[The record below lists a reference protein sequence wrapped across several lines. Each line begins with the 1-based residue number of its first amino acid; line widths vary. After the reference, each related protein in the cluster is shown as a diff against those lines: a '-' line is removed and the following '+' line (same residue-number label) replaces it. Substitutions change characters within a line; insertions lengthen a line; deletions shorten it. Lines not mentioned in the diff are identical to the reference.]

1 MWTGSE
7 TLATIDQS
15 LRTLRGQL
23 REVDQQVQTA
33 SKQLVELRQTTAQRY
48 RDLAQVRLDR
58 LMSGEIAA
66 ALDDADR
73 RVAALLEARDQELS
87 ELERSLADNQR
98 HQDELEAQR
107 ESQRRQVDEA
117 LQALDAAQAKTQ
129 QRLEADH
136 AYREQLETARQ
147 ADAVAREAE
156 AKTEQA
162 EADRAA
168 KGAPYE
174 ADPLFMYLWRR
185 GYGTSTYRATPHIR
199 FLDGWVARLCGY
211 HKARPNYWMLLEI
224 PVRLRDHAR
233 RLREHAASL
242 LEPVKQQEQ
251 QAAEAN
257 GVPKLAAALQ
267 SAQQTL
273 ADLDARIKELEE
285 TYRQLAQER
294 AAYATGKDKNLR
306 ECLEALADQLERD
319 PLRALRRHAEATPS
333 PKDDVIVEELSDLD
347 AQKVQLNEALQRYQQ
362 VYDRHLDRVKELE
375 EVRRKFKAN
384 DYDDYGSVFANDA
397 LILAML
403 NEFLRGMAGAGD
415 LWGTVRGNHRRRRT
429 QSSPTFGSGGIGI
442 PRGGWSAPRAPS
454 AGSRGGI
461 AGGGFRTTGGF

>member
-33 SKQLVELRQTTAQRY
+33 SKQLVELRKTTAQRY

-58 LMSGEIAA
+58 LLSGEIAA

-73 RVAALLEARDQELS
+73 RVAALLEARDQELN
-87 ELERSLADNQR
+87 ELERRLADNQR
-98 HQDELEAQR
+98 MEDELEAQR
-107 ESQRRQVDEA
+107 ESQRRQVDQA
-117 LQALDAAQAKTQ
+117 LQTLDAAQAKTQ
-129 QRLEADH
+129 QRLEADPS
-136 AYREQLETARQ
+136 YRDQLEIAHQ

-185 GYGTSTYRATPHIR
+185 GYGTSAYRATPLIR
-199 FLDGWVARLCGY
+199 FLDGSVARLCDY

-224 PVRLRDHAR
+224 PVRLREHAR
-233 RLREHAASL
+233 RLRENAVSL

-251 QAAEAN
+251 KAAEDD
-257 GVPKLAAALQ
+257 GVPKLAAALK

-273 ADLDARIKELEE
+273 ADLDARIKKLEDA
-285 TYRQLAQER
+285 YRHLSQER

-306 ECLEALADQLERD
+306 ECLEALAGQLERD

-333 PKDDVIVEELSDLD
+333 PKDDVIVEELADLD
-347 AQKVQLNEALQRYQQ
+347 AQKVELNEALQRYQQ

-397 LILAML
+397 LIMAML

-454 AGSRGGI
+454 GGSRGGI
-461 AGGGFRTTGGF
+461 GGGGFRTTGGF